1 MKVTSWN
8 VQGLGGPF
16 YKRMRG
22 RLRLELQKALIGDP
36 IDILLF
42 EEHHLCQRRIDGYG
56 SILRGQ
62 WMTCWSPRIGNNGA
76 YVGVCMAI
84 STSWKDNALSYVDL
98 RPGRA
103 QYIIISIKDEIVGVL
118 NIYAPNSVS
127 ERIVFWNQ
135 LEALCPSNINWC
147 VGGDFNMIDRVKDRT
162 GGSMTT
168 IHGQELACWERL
180 CCHLHILDAWT
191 VDTFMRMHG

>member
-36 IDILLF
+36 IDILLIQ
-42 EEHHLCQRRIDGYG
+42 EHHLCQRKIDGNG
-56 SILRGQ
+56 SILHVQ
-62 WMTCWSPRIGNNGA
+62 WMTFWSPGFGNNGA
-76 YVGVCMAI
+76 QGGVCMAI
-84 STSWKDNALSYVDL
+84 SALWKDNVLSYVDL
-98 RPGRA
+98 IPRRA
-103 QYIIISIKDEIVGVL
+103 QYITSSIKDKIVGVL

-147 VGGDFNMIDRVKDRT
+147 VGGDFNMI
-162 GGSMTT
+162 
-168 IHGQELACWERL
+168 E
-180 CCHLHILDAWT
+180 
-191 VDTFMRMHG
+191 